1 MLNSNLQ
8 EIFNRRNTFSRE
20 EKIAVSAKEYK
31 KMEDAFKGVL
41 GSFTGWSTALDMAL
55 AIAAADGRPSMDE
68 YQIFKRV
75 TNKSPSYEEFL
86 SSTASMSK
94 KFVQA
99 IQEANKYGREVKLA
113 VAVYAL
119 GYCAIKGYITEPES
133 LFINDLVR

>member
-1 MLNSNLQ
+1 MLSPNLQ
-8 EIFNRRNTFSRE
+8 QIFDRRNTFSRE

-31 KMEDAFKGVL
+31 KMEEAFKGVL
-41 GSFTGWSTALDMAL
+41 GSFAGWSTALDMAL
-55 AIAAADGRPSMDE
+55 VIAATDGRPSVDE

-75 TNKSPSYEEFL
+75 TNKSPSYDEFL
-86 SSTASMSK
+86 SSTASLSK
-94 KFVQA
+94 KFTQA
-99 IQEANKYGREVKLA
+99 IREANKYGKDVKLT